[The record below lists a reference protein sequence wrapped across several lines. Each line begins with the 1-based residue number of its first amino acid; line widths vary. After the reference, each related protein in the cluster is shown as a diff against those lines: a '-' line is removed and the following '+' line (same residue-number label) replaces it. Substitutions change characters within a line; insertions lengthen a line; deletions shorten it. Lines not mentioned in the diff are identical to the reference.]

1 MKKTTTIIISQAP
14 LKTLRVFEALRMG
27 VGLTLCNDAVQV
39 LFVDDGVYAF
49 SLTEPDKVAMPEYAR
64 HIETLKQLGHRICAE
79 RESLS
84 ERGIDQPSFDPEIV
98 SRSEV
103 PGLLLDCD
111 GVIRY

>member
-1 MKKTTTIIISQAP
+1 MKKTTTIIISQSP
-14 LKTLRVFEALRMG
+14 LKSLRVFEALRMG

-39 LFVDDGVYAF
+39 LFIDDGVFAF
-49 SLTEPDKVAMPEYAR
+49 LQTDADKVAMPEYAR

-79 RESLS
+79 HESLS
-84 ERGIDQPSFDPEIV
+84 ERGIGRPSHEPEII
-98 SRSEV
+98 SRSDV

>member
-1 MKKTTTIIISQAP
+1 
-14 LKTLRVFEALRMG
+14 MG

-39 LFVDDGVYAF
+39 LFIDDGVFAF
-49 SLTEPDKVAMPEYAR
+49 LQTAPDKVAMPEYVR

-84 ERGIDQPSFDPEIV
+84 ERGIERPAHEPELV
-98 SRSEV
+98 CRSDV